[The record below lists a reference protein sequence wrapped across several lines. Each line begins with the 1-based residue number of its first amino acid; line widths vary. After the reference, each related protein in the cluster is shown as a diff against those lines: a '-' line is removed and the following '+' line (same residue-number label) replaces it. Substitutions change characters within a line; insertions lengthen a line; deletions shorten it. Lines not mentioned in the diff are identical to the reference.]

1 MLDLPLSGIKKIEA
15 IAQSSSEY
23 ISLSQGALRLGGV
36 PQKIKE
42 HLQEVLKTDKTDY
55 YQSAWGI
62 MPLREKIANS
72 LSVEHSTKLT
82 EKNILITHGCIG
94 ALSAFFLT
102 VLNKDDEVIIPEPT
116 YPAYEKLTQ
125 VAKGKPVFVSTIQK
139 DKNSFGQVDIENIKK
154 ATTPKTKIIVFS
166 NPWNPLGIVVSRKEI
181 LDLLDWCEKNKIY
194 LIIDEAYKYYAFDD
208 TYQSCIDLVSK
219 SEFLIVT
226 ASFSKNMA
234 MSGWRVGYLVAAEKF
249 IIPVGKVQDA
259 QINCPNVPAQYA
271 ALYALDHPEFTQ
283 EFCNILEKNLDLT
296 VKMLSP
302 LVKEKIFT
310 FQKPA
315 GTFFMF
321 LKTQFDD
328 AEDLCMNILSKEK
341 VALVPGKFFGPSG
354 DPFARLCFARDEDIL
369 QEALSRIVKY
379 FI

>member
-15 IAQSSSEY
+15 IAQSSNEY

-42 HLQEVLKTDKTDY
+42 HLQTVLKTDKTDY

-62 MPLREKIANS
+62 MPLREKIANG
-72 LSVEHSTKLT
+72 LSVEHSTSLT
-82 EKNILITHGCIG
+82 EKNILITHGSIG

-102 VLNKDDEVIIPEPT
+102 VLNKEDEVIIPEPT

-125 VAKGKPVFVSTIQK
+125 VARGKSVFVPVIQK
-139 DKNSFGQVDIENIKK
+139 NKNDFGHIDIEKIKE
-154 ATTPKTKIIVFS
+154 ATTSRTKIIVFS

-181 LDLLDWCEKNKIY
+181 LELLDWCEKNKIY
-194 LIIDEAYKYYAFDD
+194 LIVDEAYKYYAFDGA
-208 TYQSCIDLVSK
+208 YQSCIDLVGK

-249 IIPVGKVQDA
+249 ITPVGKVQDA
-259 QINCPNVPAQYA
+259 QINCPNVIAQYA

-283 EFCNILEKNLDLT
+283 EFCNILENNLALT
-296 VKMLSP
+296 VEMLTP
-302 LVKEKIFT
+302 LVKENIFS
-310 FQKPA
+310 FKKPS

-321 LKTQFDD
+321 IKTQFDD
-328 AEDLCMNILSKEK
+328 AENLCMNILSKSK

-354 DPFARLCFARDEDIL
+354 DSFARLCFARDKEIL
-369 QEALSRIVKY
+369 QEALTRIVKY